1 MTTATSSS
9 PLGKELEL
17 LFEKQSLDVLFN
29 YQEFYEKKILEGS
42 PMIDYYHNVLEIVN
56 KEINRR
62 AKRFSH

>member
-1 MTTATSSS
+1 MTTVASS

-17 LFEKQSLDVLFN
+17 LFERQTLDVLFN

-42 PMIDYYHNVLEIVN
+42 PMIDYYHNVLDIVN

-62 AKRFSH
+62 AKKFSH